1 MANTYTQIHLQL
13 IFGVKYR
20 EALIHPN
27 WETELHKYISEII
40 MNRRHKL
47 LCINGVEDHLHVLI
61 GYRPSDPLPDLMEE
75 IKADSS
81 KWINKRGFIKYKFH
95 WQGGYGA
102 FSYSKSDLMNVI
114 NYIKNQK
121 EHHRKISF
129 VEEYNKFLQRFE
141 VDFDERYIFKQP
153 ISIFD
158 DIYLGG
164 EYSELLFSKK
174 LCL

>member
-20 EALIHPN
+20 DALIDPN
-27 WETELHKYISEII
+27 WEMELHKYISEII
-40 MNRRHKL
+40 MKRSHKL
-47 LCINGVEDHLHVLI
+47 LCINGVEDHLHALI

-81 KWINKRGFIKYKFH
+81 KWINKRGFMKYKFN

-114 NYIKNQK
+114 KYIQNQK
-121 EHHRKISF
+121 EHHKKISF
-129 VEEYNKFLQRFE
+129 VEEYQKFLQLFE

-153 ISIFD
+153 ISRWALQTIFD
-158 DIYLGG
+158 D
-164 EYSELLFSKK
+164 K
-174 LCL
+174 LSDR

>member
-20 EALIHPN
+20 EALIDPN
-27 WETELHKYISEII
+27 WEAELHKYISEII
-40 MNRRHKL
+40 MKRSHKL
-47 LCINGVEDHLHVLI
+47 LCINGAEDHLHALI

-75 IKADSS
+75 IKAYSS

-114 NYIKNQK
+114 KYIQNQK
-121 EHHRKISF
+121 EHHKKISF
-129 VEEYNKFLQRFE
+129 VEEYQKFLQLFD

-153 ISIFD
+153 SSIFED
-158 DIYLGG
+158 KFLGR
-164 EYSELLFSKK
+164 
-174 LCL
+174 

>member
-20 EALIHPN
+20 EALIDPN
-27 WETELHKYISEII
+27 WEAELHKYISEII
-40 MNRRHKL
+40 MKRSHKL
-47 LCINGVEDHLHVLI
+47 LCINGVEDHLHALI

-75 IKADSS
+75 IKAYSS

-114 NYIKNQK
+114 KYIQNQK
-121 EHHRKISF
+121 EHHKKISF
-129 VEEYNKFLQRFE
+129 VEEYQKFLQLFD

-153 ISIFD
+153 SSIFED
-158 DIYLGG
+158 KFLGR
-164 EYSELLFSKK
+164 
-174 LCL
+174 